1 MFGAIEM
8 MAHRT
13 LVHDWELITLTETDS
28 FSSALE
34 LMNRGGY
41 QLALV
46 RRNDG
51 RLAGMVT
58 DSDIR
63 KALLRGISL
72 EKPVTKVMNASPLV
86 VSPDLG
92 EAEANQIM
100 LLNHFF
106 HLPVVNANGK
116 LVGLHVADQL
126 RSREPR
132 SETLVIM
139 AGGRGKRLMPL
150 TADTPKPMLPVNGRP
165 ILDHILERVK
175 MEGFRKIVI
184 SVNYLFVLQ
193 STLVMDPLM
202 A

>member
-1 MFGAIEM
+1 
-8 MAHRT
+8 
-13 LVHDWELITLTETDS
+13 
-28 FSSALE
+28 
-34 LMNRGGY
+34 
-41 QLALV
+41 
-46 RRNDG
+46 
-51 RLAGMVT
+51 
-58 DSDIR
+58 
-63 KALLRGISL
+63 
-72 EKPVTKVMNASPLV
+72 MNASPLV

-184 SVNYLFVLQ
+184 SVNYLSHVITEHFGDGSSHGVEITYLHEGKALGTAGALSALPKSHLNEHIVVTNADLITNLSYSDMLNQ
-193 STLVMDPLM
+193 GRAEEIDGLM
-202 A
+202 AVRVQEWQSPFGL